1 MPDLTLII
9 PAKHEVE
16 SLPVFLE
23 EIKNYKCKKFIVLQK
38 EDLETKK
45 AINKIKNIKII
56 EQINN
61 GYGNALIEGINSVRT
76 KYCCI
81 INADGAMNPK
91 Y

>member
-38 EDLETKK
+38 EDLETKN
-45 AINKIKNIKII
+45 AIKKIKNIKIGA
-56 EQINN
+56 NN
-61 GYGNALIEGINSVRT
+61 HKKICNSLFLKSLLI
-76 KYCCI
+76 
-81 INADGAMNPK
+81 
-91 Y
+91 